1 MTDLR
6 LRARTVSE
14 LVDAAFALYRRHGPQ
29 YIVVS
34 ALAIAPLLVIQL
46 VVPNGGRP
54 VPGAPISTSLI
65 TLAVTLVSW
74 VTYSVMSAAVV
85 KLGSQAYLGEE
96 PDVAMT
102 VRQVLPR
109 VPAIMIAGLLKVP
122 LFFIGLLC
130 LLVGVLYVIAR
141 WFAVESVIVLEGKGP
156 VEAFGRS
163 TELSR
168 GRKRHILNTLM
179 LVGLIYFILSIGVS
193 AFAVLFKST
202 VLALVI
208 STAFTIVAFPV
219 IGLTEMLLYY
229 DMRIRGEGFDLE
241 QMAGAL
247 DAPALPQR

>member
-1 MTDLR
+1 MG
-6 LRARTVSE
+6 V
-14 LVDAAFALYRRHGPQ
+14 
-29 YIVVS
+29 
-34 ALAIAPLLVIQL
+34 
-46 VVPNGGRP
+46 
-54 VPGAPISTSLI
+54 
-65 TLAVTLVSW
+65 
-74 VTYSVMSAAVV
+74 
-85 KLGSQAYLGEE
+85 
-96 PDVAMT
+96 
-102 VRQVLPR
+102 
-109 VPAIMIAGLLKVP
+109 
-122 LFFIGLLC
+122 LC

-168 GRKRHILNTLM
+168 GRKRHVLNTLL

-193 AFAVLFKST
+193 AFAVLFRST

-208 STAFTIVAFPV
+208 STVFTIVAFPV